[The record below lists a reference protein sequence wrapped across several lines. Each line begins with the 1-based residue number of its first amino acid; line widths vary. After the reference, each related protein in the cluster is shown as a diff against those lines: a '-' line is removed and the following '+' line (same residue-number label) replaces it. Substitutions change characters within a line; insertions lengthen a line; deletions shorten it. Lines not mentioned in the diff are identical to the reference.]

1 MHVYSFQYMDYF
13 VTNYENVSYFPVL
26 LSTCTDRVPCGT
38 LEMLWHPPEH
48 ALNMYR
54 DLYLVIYASTVTD
67 STIGITLFIPAIN
80 DHYGY
85 LTFTLRLSLFFDSKT
100 LRLS

>member
-1 MHVYSFQYMDYF
+1 MHRQS
-13 VTNYENVSYFPVL
+13 S
-26 LSTCTDRVPCGT
+26 
-38 LEMLWHPPEH
+38 LWHPRNALAPAEH
-48 ALNMYR
+48 ALNLYR

-85 LTFTLRLSLFFDSKT
+85 LTFTLQLSLFFDSKT

>member
-1 MHVYSFQYMDYF
+1 MKMYHTFLCCYPQ
-13 VTNYENVSYFPVL
+13 NAL
-26 LSTCTDRVPCGT
+26 A
-38 LEMLWHPPEH
+38 PPEH
-48 ALNMYR
+48 ALNLYR
-54 DLYLVIYASTVTD
+54 GLYLVIYASTVTD

-100 LRLS
+100 LRLSWRKSLFQFCVVPEHQYVI